1 MKYKH
6 FKQALLFKV
15 GSVSLIMEKEI
26 LLNNGV
32 KIPTPG
38 FGTFLT
44 PDGATCVEAVKAAIA
59 AGYTHIDTAAVYKNE
74 KSVGEGIKESG
85 IKRENLFVTSK
96 VWNTER
102 GYDKTL
108 KAFDKTLSDLGLDY
122 LDLYLIHWPANE
134 LQFGKDANQQ
144 NVDTWKAMERL
155 HEEGLIRSIGLSN
168 FMQHH
173 AEPVMA
179 KANIC
184 PMVDQI
190 EYHPG
195 FTQKECVEFCQKNN
209 ILVEAWSPL
218 GRGNVLDNP
227 LLKSIAA
234 NHGKSVAQVVIRW
247 VMQTGVLP
255 LAKSVTPSRI
265 KENIDVFDFELSQQE
280 MFEIAS
286 LKADRIGSDPD
297 TCDF

>member
-1 MKYKH
+1 M
-6 FKQALLFKV
+6 
-15 GSVSLIMEKEI
+15 
-26 LLNNGV
+26 
-32 KIPTPG
+32 
-38 FGTFLT
+38 
-44 PDGATCVEAVKAAIA
+44 KAAIA

-134 LQFGKDANQQ
+134 FQFGKDANQL

-227 LLKSIAA
+227 LLNSIAS

-255 LAKSVTPSRI
+255 LVKSVTPSRI
-265 KENIDVFDFELSQQE
+265 KENFNIFDFELSQQE

-286 LKADRIGSDPD
+286 LKADRIGADPD

>member
-1 MKYKH
+1 
-6 FKQALLFKV
+6 
-15 GSVSLIMEKEI
+15 MEKEMK
-26 LLNNGV
+26 LNNGV
-32 KIPTPG
+32 MIPTPG

-44 PDGATCVEAVKAAIA
+44 PDGATCVDAVKCAISS
-59 AGYTHIDTAAVYKNE
+59 GYTHIDTAAVYGNE
-74 KSVGEGIKESG
+74 KSVGEGIKLSG
-85 IKRENLFVTSK
+85 ISRDKLFVTSK

-108 KAFDKTLSDLGLDY
+108 TAFDKTLSDLGLEY

-134 LQFGKDANQQ
+134 LQFGKDATRL
-144 NVDTWKAMERL
+144 NVETWKAMERL

-195 FTQKECVEFCQKNN
+195 FTQSECVQFCKKND

-218 GRGNVLDNP
+218 GRGNVLDNA
-227 LLKSIAA
+227 LLKEIAK

-255 LAKSVTPSRI
+255 LVKSVTPSRI
-265 KENIDVFDFELSQQE
+265 KENYEVFDFELSEKE

-286 LKADRIGSDPD
+286 LNTERIGADPD

>member
-1 MKYKH
+1 MNLRKAFSGKS
-6 FKQALLFKV
+6 FTRRIPSKAPMPIT
-15 GSVSLIMEKEI
+15 GSIRRFSEKEPHVM
-26 LLNNGV
+26 LSQA
-32 KIPTPG
+32 KIWK
-38 FGTFLT
+38 GTFSRLT
-44 PDGATCVEAVKAAIA
+44 TRKPNKAV
-59 AGYTHIDTAAVYKNE
+59 G
-74 KSVGEGIKESG
+74 
-85 IKRENLFVTSK
+85 
-96 VWNTER
+96 
-102 GYDKTL
+102 
-108 KAFDKTLSDLGLDY
+108 KTLSDLGLDY

-134 LQFGKDANQQ
+134 LQFGKDANQL

-195 FTQKECVEFCQKNN
+195 FSQKECVEFCQKNN

-255 LAKSVTPSRI
+255 LVKSVTPSRI
-265 KENIDVFDFELSQQE
+265 KENFDVFDFELSQQE
-280 MFEIAS
+280 MLEIAS
-286 LKADRIGSDPD
+286 LKTDRIGSDPD
-297 TCDF
+297 SCDF

>member
-1 MKYKH
+1 
-6 FKQALLFKV
+6 
-15 GSVSLIMEKEI
+15 MEKEI

-59 AGYTHIDTAAVYKNE
+59 AGYTHIDTAAIYKNE

-108 KAFDKTLSDLGLDY
+108 KAFDKTLSDLQLDY

-134 LQFGKDANQQ
+134 FQFGKDANQL

-155 HEEGLIRSIGLSN
+155 HEEGLICSIGLSN

-195 FTQKECVEFCQKNN
+195 FTQKECVEFCKKNN

-227 LLKSIAA
+227 LLKSISA

-286 LKADRIGSDPD
+286 LKAERIGSDPD

>member
-1 MKYKH
+1 
-6 FKQALLFKV
+6 
-15 GSVSLIMEKEI
+15 MEKEI

-195 FTQKECVEFCQKNN
+195 FTQKECVEFCKKNN

-234 NHGKSVAQVVIRW
+234 SHGKSVAQVVIRW

-297 TCDF
+297 TCDFQYGMVWSEMLPKYIR

>member
-1 MKYKH
+1 
-6 FKQALLFKV
+6 
-15 GSVSLIMEKEI
+15 MEKEI

-59 AGYTHIDTAAVYKNE
+59 AGYIHIDTAAVYKNE

-134 LQFGKDANQQ
+134 LQFGKDANQL

-195 FTQKECVEFCQKNN
+195 FTQKECVEFCKKNN

-265 KENIDVFDFELSQQE
+265 KENSMYSTLNSLSRKC
-280 MFEIAS
+280 
-286 LKADRIGSDPD
+286 LKSHR
-297 TCDF
+297 

>member
-1 MKYKH
+1 M
-6 FKQALLFKV
+6 
-15 GSVSLIMEKEI
+15 
-26 LLNNGV
+26 LNNGV

-44 PDGATCVEAVKAAIA
+44 PDGATCVEAVRTAIA
-59 AGYTHIDTAAVYKNE
+59 AGYTHIDTAAVYGNE
-74 KSVGEGIKESG
+74 KSVGEGIQESG
-85 IKRENLFVTSK
+85 IKRSDLFVTSK

-108 KAFDKTLSDLGLDY
+108 KAFDKTLRDLQLDY
-122 LDLYLIHWPANE
+122 LDLYLIHWPANT
-134 LQFGKDANQQ
+134 LQFGNEADRL

-155 HEEGLIRSIGLSN
+155 HEEGLVRSIGLSN

-173 AEPVMA
+173 IEPVFVR
-179 KANIC
+179 ANIC
-184 PMVDQI
+184 PMVNQI

-195 FTQKECVEFCQKNN
+195 FTQRECVEFCQKNN

-218 GRGNVLDNP
+218 GRGNVLNNP
-227 LLKSIAA
+227 LLKTIAA
-234 NHGKSVAQVVIRW
+234 QHGKSVAQVAIRW

-255 LAKSVTPSRI
+255 LVKSVTPSRI

-280 MFEIAS
+280 MLEIAS
-286 LKADRIGSDPD
+286 LKTDRIGSDPD

>member
-1 MKYKH
+1 M
-6 FKQALLFKV
+6 Q
-15 GSVSLIMEKEI
+15 KEI

-44 PDGATCVEAVKAAIA
+44 PDGATCVEAVKSAIA
-59 AGYTHIDTAAVYKNE
+59 AGYTHIDTAAIYKNE

-85 IKRENLFVTSK
+85 IKRDDLFVTSK

-108 KAFDKTLSDLGLDY
+108 KAFDKTLNDLGLDY
-122 LDLYLIHWPANE
+122 LDLYLIHWPANN
-134 LQFGKDANQQ
+134 LQFGLGADSLNME
-144 NVDTWKAMERL
+144 TWKAMERL

-168 FMQHH
+168 FTQHH
-173 AEPVMA
+173 MEAIMRR
-179 KANIC
+179 ANIC

-195 FTQKECVEFCQKNN
+195 FTQKESVKFCQKNN

-227 LLKSIAA
+227 VLKSIAA

-255 LAKSVTPSRI
+255 LVKSVTPSRI
-265 KENIDVFDFELSQQE
+265 KENIEVFDFEFSQQE
-280 MFEIAS
+280 MLEIAS
-286 LKADRIGSDPD
+286 MKSDRIGADPD

>member
-1 MKYKH
+1 M
-6 FKQALLFKV
+6 Q
-15 GSVSLIMEKEI
+15 KEI

-32 KIPTPG
+32 KIPAPG

-44 PDGATCVEAVKAAIA
+44 PDGSTCVEAVKSAIA
-59 AGYTHIDTAAVYKNE
+59 AGYTHIDTAAIYKNE

-85 IKRENLFVTSK
+85 IKRDGLFVTSK

-108 KAFDKTLSDLGLDY
+108 KAFDKTLNDLGLDY
-122 LDLYLIHWPANE
+122 LDLYLIHWPANN
-134 LQFGKDANQQ
+134 LQFGLGADSLNME
-144 NVDTWKAMERL
+144 TWKAMERL

-173 AEPVMA
+173 METIMRR
-179 KANIC
+179 ANIC

-195 FTQKECVEFCQKNN
+195 FTQKESVEFCQKNN

-227 LLKSIAA
+227 VLKSIAA

-255 LAKSVTPSRI
+255 LVKSVTPSRI
-265 KENIDVFDFELSQQE
+265 KENIEVFDFELSQQE
-280 MFEIAS
+280 MLEIAS
-286 LKADRIGSDPD
+286 MKSDRIGADPD

>member
-1 MKYKH
+1 
-6 FKQALLFKV
+6 
-15 GSVSLIMEKEI
+15 MEKEI

-32 KIPTPG
+32 KIPIPG

-44 PDGATCVEAVKAAIA
+44 PDGATCVEAVKSAIA
-59 AGYTHIDTAAVYKNE
+59 AGYTHIDTAAIYKNE

-85 IKRENLFVTSK
+85 IKR
-96 VWNTER
+96 
-102 GYDKTL
+102 
-108 KAFDKTLSDLGLDY
+108 
-122 LDLYLIHWPANE
+122 
-134 LQFGKDANQQ
+134 
-144 NVDTWKAMERL
+144 
-155 HEEGLIRSIGLSN
+155 EEGLIRSIGLSN

-173 AEPVMA
+173 AEPIMVR
-179 KANIC
+179 ANIC

-218 GRGNVLDNP
+218 GRGNVLNNP

-234 NHGKSVAQVVIRW
+234 NHNKSVAQVVIRW

-255 LAKSVTPSRI
+255 LVKSVTPSRI
-265 KENIDVFDFELSQQE
+265 KENMDVFDFELSQQE
-280 MFEIAS
+280 MLEIAS
-286 LKADRIGSDPD
+286 LKADRIGADPD

>member
-1 MKYKH
+1 
-6 FKQALLFKV
+6 
-15 GSVSLIMEKEI
+15 MEKQI

-44 PDGATCVEAVKAAIA
+44 PDGATCVEAVRTAIA
-59 AGYTHIDTAAVYKNE
+59 AGYTHIDTAAVYGNE

-85 IKRENLFVTSK
+85 IKRSDLFVTSK

-108 KAFDKTLSDLGLDY
+108 KAFDKTLRDLQLDY
-122 LDLYLIHWPANE
+122 LDLYLIHWPANT
-134 LQFGKDANQQ
+134 LQFGNEADRL

-155 HEEGLIRSIGLSN
+155 HEEGLVRSIGLSN

-173 AEPVMA
+173 IEPVFVRV
-179 KANIC
+179 NIC
-184 PMVDQI
+184 PMVNQI

-195 FTQKECVEFCQKNN
+195 FTQRECVEFCQKNN

-218 GRGNVLDNP
+218 GRGNVLNNP
-227 LLKSIAA
+227 LLKTIAA
-234 NHGKSVAQVVIRW
+234 QHGKSVAQVAIRW

-255 LAKSVTPSRI
+255 LVKSVTPSRI

-280 MFEIAS
+280 MLEIAS
-286 LKADRIGSDPD
+286 LKTDRIGSDPD

>member
-1 MKYKH
+1 M
-6 FKQALLFKV
+6 
-15 GSVSLIMEKEI
+15 
-26 LLNNGV
+26 LNNGV

-44 PDGATCVEAVKAAIA
+44 PDGATCVEAVRTAIA
-59 AGYTHIDTAAVYKNE
+59 AGYTHIDTAAVYGNE
-74 KSVGEGIKESG
+74 KSVGEGIQESG
-85 IKRENLFVTSK
+85 IKRSDLFVTSK

-108 KAFDKTLSDLGLDY
+108 KAFDKTLRDLQLDY
-122 LDLYLIHWPANE
+122 LDLYLIHWPANT
-134 LQFGKDANQQ
+134 LQFGNEADRL

-155 HEEGLIRSIGLSN
+155 HEEGLVRSIGLSN

-173 AEPVMA
+173 IEPVFVR
-179 KANIC
+179 ANIC
-184 PMVDQI
+184 PMVNQI

-195 FTQKECVEFCQKNN
+195 FTQRECVEFCQKNN

-218 GRGNVLDNP
+218 GRGNVLNNP
-227 LLKSIAA
+227 LLKTIAA
-234 NHGKSVAQVVIRW
+234 QHGKSVAQVAIRW

-255 LAKSVTPSRI
+255 LVKSVNPSRI

-286 LKADRIGSDPD
+286 LKTDRIGPNPD

>member
-1 MKYKH
+1 MTGPAAFPIIVVKPPNNPKRAEYH
-6 FKQALLFKV
+6 HLCIHLFSFPNISLQIITV
-15 GSVSLIMEKEI
+15 IARASVQPISWRKPWD
-26 LLNNGV
+26 V
-32 KIPTPG
+32 
-38 FGTFLT
+38 
-44 PDGATCVEAVKAAIA
+44 
-59 AGYTHIDTAAVYKNE
+59 
-74 KSVGEGIKESG
+74 
-85 IKRENLFVTSK
+85 
-96 VWNTER
+96 
-102 GYDKTL
+102 
-108 KAFDKTLSDLGLDY
+108 
-122 LDLYLIHWPANE
+122 
-134 LQFGKDANQQ
+134 
-144 NVDTWKAMERL
+144 

-234 NHGKSVAQVVIRW
+234 SHGKSVAQVVIRW

-265 KENIDVFDFELSQQE
+265 KENFDVFDFELSQQE
-280 MFEIAS
+280 MLEIAS
-286 LKADRIGSDPD
+286 LKADRIGADPD